1 MFLILHVTQCLV
13 LFLVIQSFQ
22 RSGVLFKQDP
32 TTSLSLAG
40 DHQIPSAPGEV
51 TVIIAHL
58 FMGVKDRR
66 LVHFHKVCPCL
77 QIIILIC

>member
-40 DHQIPSAPGEV
+40 DHQIDPNNKEITRYPVPLA
-51 TVIIAHL
+51 
-58 FMGVKDRR
+58 R
-66 LVHFHKVCPCL
+66 
-77 QIIILIC
+77 